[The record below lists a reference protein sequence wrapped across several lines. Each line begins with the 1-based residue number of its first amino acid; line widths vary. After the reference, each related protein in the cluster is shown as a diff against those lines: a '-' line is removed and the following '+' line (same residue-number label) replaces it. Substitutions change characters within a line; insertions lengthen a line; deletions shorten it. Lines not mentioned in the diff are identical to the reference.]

1 MNLRQRARPPAYGV
15 PSAFVFEQ
23 TYTNPIYV
31 PSPSSG
37 SLYEPGYMSLTPVFD
52 PDVLGT
58 VELVELV
65 ELVTTAELDP
75 ELVLLV
81 AVFGAV
87 LVEATLVGAV
97 LAGTVTVVVAT
108 GAALHPAM
116 VNPEQSLFNKF
127 LTRPNSLWS
136 IDKPQRALTEIQSPR
151 YEHQ

>member
-1 MNLRQRARPPAYGV
+1 
-15 PSAFVFEQ
+15 
-23 TYTNPIYV
+23 
-31 PSPSSG
+31 
-37 SLYEPGYMSLTPVFD
+37 MSLTPVFD

-65 ELVTTAELDP
+65 ATAEPDPELVL
-75 ELVLLV
+75 LVLLV

-97 LAGTVTVVVAT
+97 LVGAVLAGTVTVVVAT
-108 GAALHPAM
+108 GAALQPAI

-127 LTRPNSLWS
+127 LIRPNSLWS

>member
-1 MNLRQRARPPAYGV
+1 
-15 PSAFVFEQ
+15 
-23 TYTNPIYV
+23 
-31 PSPSSG
+31 
-37 SLYEPGYMSLTPVFD
+37 MSLTPVFD
-52 PDVLGT
+52 PDALGT

-65 ELVTTAELDP
+65 ATAEPDP
-75 ELVLLV
+75 EVVLLV

-108 GAALHPAM
+108 GAALQPAI

-127 LTRPNSLWS
+127 LIRPNSLWS

-151 YEHQ
+151 YGHQ

>member
-1 MNLRQRARPPAYGV
+1 
-15 PSAFVFEQ
+15 
-23 TYTNPIYV
+23 
-31 PSPSSG
+31 
-37 SLYEPGYMSLTPVFD
+37 MSLTPVFD

-65 ELVTTAELDP
+65 ATAEPDP

-87 LVEATLVGAV
+87 LVEVTLVEATLVGAA

-108 GAALHPAM
+108 GAALQPAI

>member
-1 MNLRQRARPPAYGV
+1 
-15 PSAFVFEQ
+15 
-23 TYTNPIYV
+23 
-31 PSPSSG
+31 
-37 SLYEPGYMSLTPVFD
+37 MSLTPVFD

-65 ELVTTAELDP
+65 ATAEPDP

-81 AVFGAV
+81 AVFGVV
-87 LVEATLVGAV
+87 LVETTLVGAVLVGAV

-108 GAALHPAM
+108 GAALQPAI

-151 YEHQ
+151 YGHQ

>member
-1 MNLRQRARPPAYGV
+1 
-15 PSAFVFEQ
+15 
-23 TYTNPIYV
+23 
-31 PSPSSG
+31 
-37 SLYEPGYMSLTPVFD
+37 MSLTPVFD
-52 PDVLGT
+52 PDVLGN

-65 ELVTTAELDP
+65 KLVAAAEPDP

-81 AVFGAV
+81 ADFGAV
-87 LVEATLVGAV
+87 LVEATIVETTLVGIV

-108 GAALHPAM
+108 GAAFQPAT
-116 VNPEQSLFNKF
+116 VSPEQSLFNKF

>member
-1 MNLRQRARPPAYGV
+1 
-15 PSAFVFEQ
+15 
-23 TYTNPIYV
+23 
-31 PSPSSG
+31 
-37 SLYEPGYMSLTPVFD
+37 MSLTPVFD

-65 ELVTTAELDP
+65 ATAEPDP

-87 LVEATLVGAV
+87 LVEATLVEATLVGAA
-97 LAGTVTVVVAT
+97 LAGAVTVVVAT
-108 GAALHPAM
+108 GAALQPAI

>member
-1 MNLRQRARPPAYGV
+1 
-15 PSAFVFEQ
+15 
-23 TYTNPIYV
+23 
-31 PSPSSG
+31 
-37 SLYEPGYMSLTPVFD
+37 MSLTPVFD

-58 VELVELV
+58 IELVELV
-65 ELVTTAELDP
+65 AAAEPDP

-81 AVFGAV
+81 ADFGV
-87 LVEATLVGAV
+87 VLVEVTLVEATLVGTA

-108 GAALHPAM
+108 GAALQPAI

>member
-1 MNLRQRARPPAYGV
+1 
-15 PSAFVFEQ
+15 
-23 TYTNPIYV
+23 
-31 PSPSSG
+31 
-37 SLYEPGYMSLTPVFD
+37 MSLTPVFD

-65 ELVTTAELDP
+65 AAAEPDP

-81 AVFGAV
+81 TDFGAV
-87 LVEATLVGAV
+87 LVGATLVEATLVGTA

-108 GAALHPAM
+108 GAALQPAT
-116 VNPEQSLFNKF
+116 VSPEQSLFNKF

-136 IDKPQRALTEIQSPR
+136 IDKPQRALIEIQSLR

>member
-1 MNLRQRARPPAYGV
+1 
-15 PSAFVFEQ
+15 
-23 TYTNPIYV
+23 
-31 PSPSSG
+31 
-37 SLYEPGYMSLTPVFD
+37 MSLTPVFD

-65 ELVTTAELDP
+65 ATAEPDP

-87 LVEATLVGAV
+87 LVGATLVEATLVGAA

-108 GAALHPAM
+108 GAALQPAI

-151 YEHQ
+151 YGHQ

>member
-1 MNLRQRARPPAYGV
+1 
-15 PSAFVFEQ
+15 
-23 TYTNPIYV
+23 
-31 PSPSSG
+31 
-37 SLYEPGYMSLTPVFD
+37 MSLTPVFD

-65 ELVTTAELDP
+65 ELVAAAEPDP

-81 AVFGAV
+81 ADFGAV
-87 LVEATLVGAV
+87 LVEATLVEVTLVGTV
-97 LAGTVTVVVAT
+97 LAGIVTVVVAT
-108 GAALHPAM
+108 GAALQPAI
-116 VNPEQSLFNKF
+116 VSPEQSLFNKF

>member
-1 MNLRQRARPPAYGV
+1 
-15 PSAFVFEQ
+15 
-23 TYTNPIYV
+23 
-31 PSPSSG
+31 
-37 SLYEPGYMSLTPVFD
+37 MSLTPVFD

-65 ELVTTAELDP
+65 ATAEPDP
-75 ELVLLV
+75 EVVLLV
-81 AVFGAV
+81 AVFGVV
-87 LVEATLVGAV
+87 LVEATLVGAVLVGAV

-108 GAALHPAM
+108 GAALQPAI

-151 YEHQ
+151 YGHQ

>member
-1 MNLRQRARPPAYGV
+1 
-15 PSAFVFEQ
+15 
-23 TYTNPIYV
+23 
-31 PSPSSG
+31 
-37 SLYEPGYMSLTPVFD
+37 MSLTPVFD

-65 ELVTTAELDP
+65 ELVATAEPDP
-75 ELVLLV
+75 EVVLLV
-81 AVFGAV
+81 AVFGVV

-108 GAALHPAM
+108 GAALQPAI

-127 LTRPNSLWS
+127 LIRPNSLWS

-151 YEHQ
+151 YGHQ

>member
-1 MNLRQRARPPAYGV
+1 
-15 PSAFVFEQ
+15 
-23 TYTNPIYV
+23 
-31 PSPSSG
+31 
-37 SLYEPGYMSLTPVFD
+37 MSLTPVFD

-65 ELVTTAELDP
+65 ATAEPDP

-87 LVEATLVGAV
+87 LVEATLVEAA

-108 GAALHPAM
+108 GAALQPAI

-127 LTRPNSLWS
+127 LIRPNSLWS

-151 YEHQ
+151 YGHQ

>member
-1 MNLRQRARPPAYGV
+1 
-15 PSAFVFEQ
+15 
-23 TYTNPIYV
+23 
-31 PSPSSG
+31 
-37 SLYEPGYMSLTPVFD
+37 MSLTPVFD

-65 ELVTTAELDP
+65 ATAEPDP

-81 AVFGAV
+81 TVFGAV
-87 LVEATLVGAV
+87 LVEATLVGAVLVSAV

-108 GAALHPAM
+108 GAALQPAI

>member
-1 MNLRQRARPPAYGV
+1 
-15 PSAFVFEQ
+15 
-23 TYTNPIYV
+23 
-31 PSPSSG
+31 
-37 SLYEPGYMSLTPVFD
+37 MSLTPVFD

-65 ELVTTAELDP
+65 AAAEPDP

-81 AVFGAV
+81 ADFGAALV
-87 LVEATLVGAV
+87 EVTLVEATLVCTV

-108 GAALHPAM
+108 GAALQPAI
-116 VNPEQSLFNKF
+116 VSPEQSLFNKF
-127 LTRPNSLWS
+127 LIRPNWLCT

>member
-1 MNLRQRARPPAYGV
+1 
-15 PSAFVFEQ
+15 
-23 TYTNPIYV
+23 
-31 PSPSSG
+31 
-37 SLYEPGYMSLTPVFD
+37 MSLTPVFD
-52 PDVLGT
+52 PDALGT
-58 VELVELV
+58 VELVELFA
-65 ELVTTAELDP
+65 TAEPDP

-108 GAALHPAM
+108 SAALQPAI

-151 YEHQ
+151 YGHQ

>member
-1 MNLRQRARPPAYGV
+1 
-15 PSAFVFEQ
+15 
-23 TYTNPIYV
+23 
-31 PSPSSG
+31 
-37 SLYEPGYMSLTPVFD
+37 MSLTPVFD

-65 ELVTTAELDP
+65 ELVATAEPDP
-75 ELVLLV
+75 EVVLLV

-87 LVEATLVGAV
+87 LVEATLVGAA

-108 GAALHPAM
+108 GAALQPAI

-127 LTRPNSLWS
+127 LIRPNSLWS

-151 YEHQ
+151 YGHQ

>member
-1 MNLRQRARPPAYGV
+1 
-15 PSAFVFEQ
+15 
-23 TYTNPIYV
+23 
-31 PSPSSG
+31 
-37 SLYEPGYMSLTPVFD
+37 MSLTPVFD

-65 ELVTTAELDP
+65 AAAEPDP

-87 LVEATLVGAV
+87 LVEATLVEVTVVGTA

-108 GAALHPAM
+108 GAALQPAI
-116 VNPEQSLFNKF
+116 VSPEQSLFNKF

-136 IDKPQRALTEIQSPR
+136 IDKPQRAFTEIQSPR

>member
-1 MNLRQRARPPAYGV
+1 
-15 PSAFVFEQ
+15 
-23 TYTNPIYV
+23 
-31 PSPSSG
+31 
-37 SLYEPGYMSLTPVFD
+37 MSLTPVFD

-65 ELVTTAELDP
+65 ELVAIAEPDP

-81 AVFGAV
+81 TVFGAV
-87 LVEATLVGAV
+87 LVGATLVGAVLVGAV

-108 GAALHPAM
+108 GAALQPAI

-136 IDKPQRALTEIQSPR
+136 IDKPQRAFTEIQSPR
-151 YEHQ
+151 YGHQ

>member
-1 MNLRQRARPPAYGV
+1 
-15 PSAFVFEQ
+15 
-23 TYTNPIYV
+23 
-31 PSPSSG
+31 
-37 SLYEPGYMSLTPVFD
+37 MSLTPVFD
-52 PDVLGT
+52 PDVFGT

-65 ELVTTAELDP
+65 ELVATAEPDP

-97 LAGTVTVVVAT
+97 LVGAVLAGTVTVVVAT
-108 GAALHPAM
+108 GAALQPAI

>member
-1 MNLRQRARPPAYGV
+1 
-15 PSAFVFEQ
+15 
-23 TYTNPIYV
+23 
-31 PSPSSG
+31 
-37 SLYEPGYMSLTPVFD
+37 MSLTPVFD
-52 PDVLGT
+52 PDVLDA

-65 ELVTTAELDP
+65 ELVTTAEPDP

-81 AVFGAV
+81 TDFGAV
-87 LVEATLVGAV
+87 LVEATLVVTA

-108 GAALHPAM
+108 GAALQPAI

>member
-1 MNLRQRARPPAYGV
+1 
-15 PSAFVFEQ
+15 
-23 TYTNPIYV
+23 
-31 PSPSSG
+31 
-37 SLYEPGYMSLTPVFD
+37 MSLTPVFD

-65 ELVTTAELDP
+65 ELVTTAEPDP

-81 AVFGAV
+81 ADFGAV
-87 LVEATLVGAV
+87 LVEATLVEVTLVCTV
-97 LAGTVTVVVAT
+97 LAGIVTVVVAT
-108 GAALHPAM
+108 GAALQPAI
-116 VNPEQSLFNKF
+116 VCPEQSLFNKF

>member
-1 MNLRQRARPPAYGV
+1 
-15 PSAFVFEQ
+15 
-23 TYTNPIYV
+23 
-31 PSPSSG
+31 
-37 SLYEPGYMSLTPVFD
+37 MSLTPVFD

-65 ELVTTAELDP
+65 ATAEPDP

-87 LVEATLVGAV
+87 LVEATLVGAALV
-97 LAGTVTVVVAT
+97 GAALEGTVTVVVAT
-108 GAALHPAM
+108 GAALQPAI

>member
-1 MNLRQRARPPAYGV
+1 
-15 PSAFVFEQ
+15 
-23 TYTNPIYV
+23 
-31 PSPSSG
+31 
-37 SLYEPGYMSLTPVFD
+37 MSLTPVFD

-65 ELVTTAELDP
+65 ATAELDP

-81 AVFGAV
+81 AVFGVV
-87 LVEATLVGAV
+87 LVEATLVGTA

-108 GAALHPAM
+108 GAALQPAI

-127 LTRPNSLWS
+127 LIRPNSLWS

-151 YEHQ
+151 YGHQ

>member
-1 MNLRQRARPPAYGV
+1 
-15 PSAFVFEQ
+15 
-23 TYTNPIYV
+23 
-31 PSPSSG
+31 
-37 SLYEPGYMSLTPVFD
+37 MSLTPVFD

-65 ELVTTAELDP
+65 ATAEPDP

-87 LVEATLVGAV
+87 LVEATLVGTA

-108 GAALHPAM
+108 GAALQPAI

-127 LTRPNSLWS
+127 LIRPNSLWS

-151 YEHQ
+151 YGHQ

>member
-1 MNLRQRARPPAYGV
+1 
-15 PSAFVFEQ
+15 
-23 TYTNPIYV
+23 
-31 PSPSSG
+31 
-37 SLYEPGYMSLTPVFD
+37 MSLTPVFD

-65 ELVTTAELDP
+65 ATAELDP

-81 AVFGAV
+81 AVFGVV
-87 LVEATLVGAV
+87 LVEATLVEAA

-108 GAALHPAM
+108 GAALQPAI

-151 YEHQ
+151 YGHQ

>member
-1 MNLRQRARPPAYGV
+1 
-15 PSAFVFEQ
+15 
-23 TYTNPIYV
+23 
-31 PSPSSG
+31 
-37 SLYEPGYMSLTPVFD
+37 MSLTPVSD
-52 PDVLGT
+52 PDVLGA

-65 ELVTTAELDP
+65 ELVATAELDP

-81 AVFGAV
+81 AVFGVV
-87 LVEATLVGAV
+87 LVEATLVGTA

-127 LTRPNSLWS
+127 LIRPNSLWS

-151 YEHQ
+151 YGHQ